1 MMRIKE
7 YLIKKWDAAVKRLY
21 ADRFR
26 VDVVDVVKIK
36 KGKIREWRAFKNG
49 KRISKEELRLYQFN
63 MNQQ

>member
-1 MMRIKE
+1 MRIKE
-7 YLIKKWDAAVKRLY
+7 YLIKKWNATVKRLY

-26 VDVVDVVKIK
+26 VDVVEAVKIK